1 MLVGDSP
8 TIGRREHKTSTVF
21 HYPVSQTNEMY
32 QLICIF
38 SSRTCIYFFFVEYH
52 VFVVDAS
59 EILLLCW
66 YGKMVFHVLLKNHPI
81 IYLSKVNQPPDGWSP
96 NLDGLFEGHCPL
108 TEDMKEKVHL
118 VFASLFTDRAIS
130 YRHDRGENSP
140 KRPKGKLHCW
150 VPTSQSC

>member
-1 MLVGDSP
+1 MLGWGFANNRPARAQDKHSFSLPCISNKWNVPVDMYVFLAGP
-8 TIGRREHKTSTVF
+8 AST
-21 HYPVSQTNEMY
+21 
-32 QLICIF
+32 
-38 SSRTCIYFFFVEYH
+38 FFFVDYH
-52 VFVVDAS
+52 VIVVDAS

-66 YGKMVFHVLLKNHPI
+66 YGKMCFHVFLPSGYISLKGD
-81 IYLSKVNQPPDGWSP
+81 QPPDGWSP

-130 YRHDRGENSP
+130 YRHDRGVWIP

-150 VPTSQSC
+150 VPTSQSY